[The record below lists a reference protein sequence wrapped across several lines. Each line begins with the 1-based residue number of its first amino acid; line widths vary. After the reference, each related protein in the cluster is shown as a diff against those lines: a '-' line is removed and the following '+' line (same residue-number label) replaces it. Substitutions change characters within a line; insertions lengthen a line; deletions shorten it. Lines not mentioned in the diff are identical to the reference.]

1 MFGKSMAYEERW
13 SAEAVKNLDEIL
25 QDISNKWNEKE
36 VTNFKNNLSIKLNHI
51 YIILIRIRLQLSN
64 QV

>member
-1 MFGKSMAYEERW
+1 MAYEERW